1 MSDDFRK
8 FDFTSEDSFSEF
20 SSLESRLF
28 AAGEFPETATDEDS
42 AWPASAE
49 EEIVA
54 FADEPPKPRA
64 GLRSEF
70 LAEVCA
76 IERRRER
83 LRKLPVIAACVLAA
97 TVGFFRPVPPTPQT
111 VTGLASQNGE
121 LPIAAGVPD
130 ELFGQFV
137 LADSRAAV
145 EAAGRTDD
153 NWALVDACRNL
164 RTRQYLSLQKSIS
177 SRSEKK

>member
-1 MSDDFRK
+1 MSDDFRE
-8 FDFTSEDSFSEF
+8 FDFSSDESFSEF
-20 SSLESRLF
+20 SSLENRLS
-28 AAGEFPETATDEDS
+28 AAGEFPETDADTE
-42 AWPASAE
+42 WPASAE

-70 LAEVCA
+70 LAEICA
-76 IERRRER
+76 IERRRDR

-97 TVGFFRPVPPTPQT
+97 SVGFFRPDEPAGPEALP
-111 VTGLASQNGE
+111 GLASRNGE
-121 LPIAAGVPD
+121 LPIAAGIPN
-130 ELFGQFV
+130 ELPGQFV

-145 EAAGRTDD
+145 EAAVRTDD
-153 NWALVDACRNL
+153 NWALVDACRDL

-177 SRSEKK
+177 SRAKK